1 MTTPARRRRW
11 PRLVAAVLAFAVLA
25 MTAVGAGVN
34 LLLGQL
40 SGNITAID
48 ISDQTG
54 ETAAPALV
62 DEETGSYTPLN
73 ILLMGSDTRQGKGN
87 KGYGKA
93 GVITGARSD
102 TTILL
107 HVSADRQSAIAVSI
121 PRDTLITLPECKK
134 SDGSTVGGYQARFN
148 SAIEIGGPG
157 CTIKAVE
164 EMTGL
169 DINNFMLVDFGG
181 FKKIVNALDGVEICL
196 TEDVNDKQS
205 GLVMKKGLHVVNGEE
220 ALAFV
225 RTRKG
230 LGDGSDT
237 SRIRRQQ
244 AFLSSLM
251 RKTLSSGT
259 LLNPAKMLGVLNAA
273 TESLT
278 ADPTLANVDNLKE
291 IALSLKDLKP
301 SKVTFTTMPWYPSGD
316 GATVL
321 LNRKKAKPIWKAI
334 AADTTWPP
342 APAGDQPLLK
352 AEPSGIR
359 VNVYNGTTTKGLA
372 KKVARQLKA
381 EGYLVRDTGNWDTST
396 VTTTTVNYDPDYD
409 VSAKTLIYAT
419 SAEGVAK
426 KRQGQAMDLVIGSDY
441 TSVKPVQIASAM
453 KDLTAN
459 VNSGDESFCAE

>member
-54 ETAAPALV
+54 ETAAPTLV

-121 PRDTLITLPECKK
+121 PRDTLITLPDCKK
-134 SDGSTVGGYQARFN
+134 SDGSSGGGYQARFN

-181 FKKIVNALDGVEICL
+181 FKNIVNALDGVEICL
-196 TEDVNDKQS
+196 TEDVNDKLS
-205 GLVMKKGLHVVNGEE
+205 GLVMDKGLHVVNGEE

-244 AFLSSLM
+244 AFLSSLL

-321 LNRKKAKPIWKAI
+321 LNKKKAKPIWKAI
-334 AADTTWPP
+334 ANDTTWPP
-342 APAGDQPLLK
+342 KPAGDQPLLK
-352 AEPSGIR
+352 TEPSSIR
-359 VNVYNGTTTKGLA
+359 VNVY

-381 EGYLVRDTGNWDTST
+381 EGYLVRDTGNWDTSD
-396 VTTTTVNYDPDYD
+396 VTTTTVNYDPGYD

-419 SAEGVAK
+419 SATGVAK
-426 KRQGQAMDLVIGSDY
+426 KRQGQAMDLIVGTDFAG
-441 TSVKPVQIASAM
+441 VKPVQIAEAM

-459 VNSGDESFCAE
+459 VNSGDESFCAK

>member
-54 ETAAPALV
+54 ETAAPTLV

-121 PRDTLITLPECKK
+121 PRDTLITLPDCKK
-134 SDGSTVGGYQARFN
+134 SDGSSGGGYQARFN

-181 FKKIVNALDGVEICL
+181 
-196 TEDVNDKQS
+196 
-205 GLVMKKGLHVVNGEE
+205 
-220 ALAFV
+220 
-225 RTRKG
+225 
-230 LGDGSDT
+230 
-237 SRIRRQQ
+237 
-244 AFLSSLM
+244 
-251 RKTLSSGT
+251 
-259 LLNPAKMLGVLNAA
+259 
-273 TESLT
+273 
-278 ADPTLANVDNLKE
+278 
-291 IALSLKDLKP
+291 
-301 SKVTFTTMPWYPSGD
+301 
-316 GATVL
+316 
-321 LNRKKAKPIWKAI
+321 
-334 AADTTWPP
+334 
-342 APAGDQPLLK
+342 
-352 AEPSGIR
+352 
-359 VNVYNGTTTKGLA
+359 
-372 KKVARQLKA
+372 
-381 EGYLVRDTGNWDTST
+381 
-396 VTTTTVNYDPDYD
+396 
-409 VSAKTLIYAT
+409 
-419 SAEGVAK
+419 
-426 KRQGQAMDLVIGSDY
+426 
-441 TSVKPVQIASAM
+441 
-453 KDLTAN
+453 
-459 VNSGDESFCAE
+459 